1 MEVTPSARPDW
12 VRSVADAA
20 PGPIGFDPSRAW
32 HPARLGSIRRGRG
45 TRPDWVRSV
54 AGRIGFDPSPS
65 GGRGCGMGSIRRGRW
80 VRPVRGRASGNWV
93 RSAPGDGFALA
104 GGRGAAIGFDP
115 SRGRGRSGGGPIGFD
130 PSRAGERPGRGVGFF
145 PIEEARGPA
154 RRSVGV
160 DGGGFVDIVG
170 SSGEKA
176 SRRRTFRSYSLRIAV
191 GKHTFSPRWSIFP
204 RSGILNFRRA
214 GWSLPYVRK
223 EAGGQASA
231 GGAARASMASN
242 SASTLAAKSAWIW

>member
-1 MEVTPSARPDW
+1 MLARKQASNGGDA
-12 VRSVADAA
+12 VR
-20 PGPIGFDPSRAW
+20 
-32 HPARLGSIRRGRG
+32 PARLGSFRRGRG

-54 AGRIGFDPSPS
+54 AG
-65 GGRGCGMGSIRRGRW
+65 
-80 VRPVRGRASGNWV
+80 V
-93 RSAPGDGFALA
+93 AP
-104 GGRGAAIGFDP
+104 
-115 SRGRGRSGGGPIGFD
+115 GPIGFD
-130 PSRAGERPGRGVGFF
+130 PSRVGLGSIRRRRVGGVAVWVRSVADVGFVRSGAGPRGIGCVPRRAMASLSPGAEGPRLGSIRRGAGAGRGAGRLGS
-145 PIEEARGPA
+145 IRRGPVSDLDA
-154 RRSVGV
+154 GSASFPSRRRAGPPGGRWGV